1 MAQAVGLASA
11 RKGRGRVISR
21 FISVVSL
28 LAAATLTL
36 AGCGDSEEATPAIA
50 PEAAVPVPVEPVAE
64 PGGDA
69 AVEPAPAPGDP
80 VIEVHELNDWYRA
93 VLVDE
98 NAISDPRQLE
108 AIARPFCQ
116 GQGTC
121 LVALWY
127 DRADY
132 PTQMPVAEIQLR
144 YQVFTLGRTLDGTE
158 NVLWN
163 CNVFPEFEA
172 ERRCLPR
179 PLN

>member
-1 MAQAVGLASA
+1 MTLPLSQRRRRAIRS
-11 RKGRGRVISR
+11 SR
-21 FISVVSL
+21 CTSL
-28 LAAATLTL
+28 TIGT
-36 AGCGDSEEATPAIA
+36 
-50 PEAAVPVPVEPVAE
+50 
-64 PGGDA
+64 
-69 AVEPAPAPGDP
+69 
-80 VIEVHELNDWYRA
+80 RA

-98 NAISDPRQLE
+98 NGISDPRQLE
-108 AIARPFCQ
+108 AIARPFCE
-116 GQGTC
+116 GQGPC

-144 YQVFTLGRTLDGTE
+144 YQVFVLGRTLDGTE